1 MASFFESLSTAFSI
15 SLSHLMNIPMGI
27 LSAKGLAD
35 STGFV
40 VLAMI
45 NNAITPSIKETARNL
60 PMGYYLRSLVDGAVM
75 KANFLYGTATS

>member
-1 MASFFESLSTAFSI
+1 MASYFEKLSTALSV
-15 SLSHLMNIPMGI
+15 SLAHLMNIPAGI

-40 VLAMI
+40 ILAMI
-45 NNAITPSIKETARNL
+45 NNAVAPQVKDMAKAL